1 MSEIG
6 AGDAV
11 TTAAA
16 AVGWRRAGIAGAAI
30 GVIAAGAAAGVA
42 VERLTVGRGMR
53 RRARLALDATGP
65 YGSLRGLPGR
75 ATADDGTELYYEVD
89 EVEPDGAADTGP
101 GGGGDAAAPGTRRR
115 RLFGRKA
122 PAPVTVVF
130 SHGYCLSQDSWHFQR
145 AALRGLVRTVHWD
158 QRSHGRSE
166 RGRAQAEGV
175 TVGIDQLGRDLKA
188 VIDAAAPEGRLV
200 LVGHSMGGMTMMA
213 LADQFPALIRDR
225 VAAVAFVGTSSG
237 KLGEVDFG
245 LPVAG
250 VNAVRRVLPGVLRAL
265 GSQAELVERG
275 RRATA
280 DLFAG
285 LIKRYSFGSRDVDPA
300 VERFAERLIE
310 STPIDVVAEF
320 YPAFTEHDKSGA
332 LPAFLDAPVLILAG
346 DKDLVTPSSHSEAI
360 ADQLPDAE
368 LVIVP
373 DAGHLVML
381 EHPETVTDRL
391 ADLLV
396 RVGAVPAAANVG
408 GHGSTA
414 QQPGDWF
421 AEGAA
426 SAAAVTLNLA
436 VESPEQM
443 QALGRRIAG
452 ILLPG
457 DLVMLTGELGAGK
470 TTLTRGLGEGL
481 GVRGAV
487 TSPTFVIARVHPSLT
502 GGPALVHVD
511 AYRLGGGLDEME
523 DLDLDVSLPE
533 SVVVVEWGDGKVEEL
548 SEDRLQV
555 VIDRAVGDTDDER
568 REVTLIGIGAR
579 WAGLREF

>member
-1 MSEIG
+1 MSEIS
-6 AGDAV
+6 AGEAV
-11 TTAAA
+11 VTAASA
-16 AVGWRRAGIAGAAI
+16 AGWRRAGFAGAAI

-53 RRARLALDATGP
+53 KRARLALDASGP

-75 ATADDGTELYYEVD
+75 AAADDGTELYYEID
-89 EVEPDGAADTGP
+89 EVDPGSLPGAGGTPPGSAAGP
-101 GGGGDAAAPGTRRR
+101 RRR

-166 RGRAQAEGV
+166 RGRAQAQGV
-175 TVGIDQLGRDLKA
+175 HVGIDQLGRDLKA
-188 VIDAAAPEGRLV
+188 VIDAAAPEGPLV
-200 LVGHSMGGMTMMA
+200 LVGHSMGGMTIMA
-213 LADQFPALIRDR
+213 FADQYPALMRDR
-225 VAAVAFVGTSSG
+225 VAAVAFVGTSGG
-237 KLGEVDFG
+237 KLSEVSFG
-245 LPVAG
+245 LPVVG
-250 VNAVRRVLPGVLRAL
+250 VNAVRRVLPGVLKAL

-320 YPAFTEHDKSGA
+320 YPAFAEHDKSNA
-332 LPAFLDAPVLILAG
+332 LPLFRDVPVLILAG

-396 RVGAVPAAANVG
+396 RAGAVP
-408 GHGSTA
+408 
-414 QQPGDWF
+414 
-421 AEGAA
+421 
-426 SAAAVTLNLA
+426 
-436 VESPEQM
+436 ESSE
-443 QALGRRIAG
+443 A
-452 ILLPG
+452 
-457 DLVMLTGELGAGK
+457 
-470 TTLTRGLGEGL
+470 RG
-481 GVRGAV
+481 
-487 TSPTFVIARVHPSLT
+487 
-502 GGPALVHVD
+502 
-511 AYRLGGGLDEME
+511 
-523 DLDLDVSLPE
+523 
-533 SVVVVEWGDGKVEEL
+533 
-548 SEDRLQV
+548 
-555 VIDRAVGDTDDER
+555 
-568 REVTLIGIGAR
+568 
-579 WAGLREF
+579 